1 MNDCEHE
8 LIDFNLN
15 IEDLRLNYSPSNS
28 KPNVIN
34 LRKLKF
40 ENPLSQSNLMSSKTI
55 LLNVHHPQQTRLP

>member
-1 MNDCEHE
+1 MNNCEHE

-40 ENPLSQSNLMSSKTI
+40 ENPLSQGNLMSSK
-55 LLNVHHPQQTRLP
+55 LFY